1 MHAQIVIKIKLIIQL
16 ALGIAM
22 LAATISNQALDT
34 ESTNVDTKTQSEIT
48 ATIETQAEAPT
59 KNSKQT
65 TEQIVRD
72 YFSDAPIMIDVARC
86 ESQFRQNNPD
96 GSTLRGRVNS
106 QDVGVM
112 QINEKYHAATAL
124 KLGIDLYTIEGNMD
138 YARYLY
144 ETQGTAPWVHS
155 SKCWNKV
162 REVAVNN

>member
-1 MHAQIVIKIKLIIQL
+1 
-16 ALGIAM
+16 M
-22 LAATISNQALDT
+22 LAATFTNQALVID
-34 ESTNVDTKTQSEIT
+34 STNVETTQPAEIT
-48 ATIETQAEAPT
+48 VATEIQAEAT
-59 KNSKQT
+59 TQNSKST
-65 TEQIVRD
+65 TEQIVPD
-72 YFSDAPIMIDVARC
+72 YFSDAAIMIDVARC

-124 KLGIDLYTIEGNMD
+124 KLGLNLYTIEGNMA
-138 YARYLY
+138 YGRYLY

-162 REVAVNN
+162 REVALN